1 VRHRAKKAGVDAG
14 PYLTIVGE
22 TLERYQ
28 QSGLVDDR
36 RFGATMAR
44 SLAERGAS
52 RQAIKAKLLGRGL
65 PVEVIDEVVN
75 GLNHAGNSEL
85 DAAEA
90 LVRKRKLGKYRAVS
104 HRRENFRRDLGVLA
118 RAGFSLDTAKA
129 ALGVADEGEGEGL

>member
-1 VRHRAKKAGVDAG
+1 MRHRAKKAGVDAG

>member
-1 VRHRAKKAGVDAG
+1 MDAG